1 MSVPFGQTVT
11 APVVYAG
18 DIAKAGAA
26 PTEAALCFLGTLD
39 PAKAAGNIV
48 VCDRGTNA
56 RVEKSQEV
64 KAAGGAG
71 MILVNVPGGAD
82 SLDNDFH
89 SVPTVHI
96 SNVHHDALL
105 ADVHGTPGI
114 TASLVSGNVTGV
126 ETPTPQIAGFSSRGP
141 MLADGSDVLKPDVS
155 APGVAIL
162 AAENNASA
170 DDPTFGFK
178 SGTSMS
184 SPHVAGLGCAVPR

>member
-1 MSVPFGQTVT
+1 M
-11 APVVYAG
+11 
-18 DIAKAGAA
+18 
-26 PTEAALCFLGTLD
+26 
-39 PAKAAGNIV
+39 

-64 KAAGGAG
+64 AGAGGTG

-96 SNVHHDALL
+96 S
-105 ADVHGTPGI
+105 DVAPRRRCWPTCAGRRAI
-114 TASLVSGNVTGV
+114 TATLVGDNVTGV

-162 AAENNASA
+162 AAENNAGA
-170 DDPTFGFK
+170 DDPDLRVQVG
-178 SGTSMS
+178 
-184 SPHVAGLGCAVPR
+184 HVDVVAARRRSRCAVPR